1 MEERK
6 DEFLSQLFPSVAAQ
20 MRNLL
25 GSLRLASIALAPPEL
40 RDQDPDLDRRAAR
53 LDQSYYQILRLV
65 TDLTAAGLLVDHRPL
80 RLQDGDLVEL
90 VRNACAHAEEPAHVL
105 GLDLQFFSTVPA
117 DICAFDPM
125 LMESLLYHLLSNAFK
140 FTPAGGKVTVE
151 IRQLGRQVLLSVSD
165 TGRGIDAAHLNT
177 LFDRYLHQEVLD
189 PPPHGLG
196 LGLTLCQRIAEG
208 HGGSLLAESEVGV
221 GSRFTLSIPDRR
233 VGDATVSDVATDYAG
248 GFNPTLLAL
257 ADALPPEAFLQR
269 HIE

>member
-1 MEERK
+1 MEEK
-6 DEFLSQLFPSVAAQ
+6 DDEFLSRLFPSVAAQ

-25 GSLRLASIALAPPEL
+25 DSLRLASIALAPPEL

-65 TDLTAAGLLVDHRPL
+65 TDLTAAGRLVDHRPL

-90 VRNACAHAEEPAHVL
+90 VRIACANAQEPARVL
-105 GLDLQFFSTVPA
+105 GLELRFFSAEPVC
-117 DICAFDPM
+117 ICAFDAT
-125 LMESLLYHLLSNAFK
+125 LIESLLFHLLSNAFK

-151 IRQLGRQVLLSVSD
+151 VRQAGKKVVLSVSD
-165 TGRGIDAAHLNT
+165 TGCGIDSAHLST

-196 LGLTLCQRIAEG
+196 LGLTLSRQIVED
-208 HGGSLLAESEVGV
+208 HGGSILAESEVGV
-221 GSRFTLSIPDRR
+221 GSRFTVSIPNRR
-233 VGDATVSDVATDYAG
+233 VGNTTVSDVDTDYAG

-257 ADALPPEAFLQR
+257 ADALPPDAFLQR
-269 HIE
+269 YSE